1 MIIVCSSNHDIWYRQ
16 VPSSTSTKVNKKTKI
31 AFSKFQIQIE
41 VFRLKGGKV
50 TYFSEWIG

>member
-1 MIIVCSSNHDIWYRQ
+1 MIIVTHVNHEVL
-16 VPSSTSTKVNKKTKI
+16 VPPSTKVNKKTKI

-50 TYFSEWIG
+50 TYFSG